1 MNKMLASAF
10 SILGVASLFF
20 ALSSCGGTTSQQSEN
35 SAAFDS
41 IKAPSYTGDTE
52 VAITHSVKD
61 YKEWLEVYNKNSDPN
76 ARVSIYTSSD
86 DPNLITIYELTR
98 SHNAARSAF
107 NSEVNKSLR
116 EEAGVNS
123 EPIVTFYDIRYR
135 TDIETDK
142 PYRLGVSHV
151 VADYNKW
158 KKGFDEDEPIRA
170 EAGLE
175 LRSIATNA
183 DDPNIVHVIFA
194 TNDIQKAK
202 DVITSVDLKK
212 RMKEAGVI
220 SGPDLIVLKIPNP

>member
-1 MNKMLASAF
+1 MNKLLASYLF
-10 SILGVASLFF
+10 TLGAATLFF
-20 ALSSCGGTTSQQSEN
+20 LLSGCSGTSSQQSEN

-41 IKAPSYTGDTE
+41 VRAPSYSGETE

-98 SHNAARSAF
+98 SHDDARSAF
-107 NSEVNKSLR
+107 NSEINKNVR
-116 EEAGVNS
+116 KAAGVNS
-123 EPIVTFYDIRYR
+123 DPIVTFYDVRYR

-142 PYRLGVSHV
+142 LYRLGVSHV
-151 VADYNKW
+151 VADYVKW

-183 DDPNIVHVIFA
+183 DNPNIVHVIFA
-194 TNDIQKAK
+194 TNDIEKAR

-220 SGPDLIVLKIPNP
+220 SGPDLIVLKIPIQ